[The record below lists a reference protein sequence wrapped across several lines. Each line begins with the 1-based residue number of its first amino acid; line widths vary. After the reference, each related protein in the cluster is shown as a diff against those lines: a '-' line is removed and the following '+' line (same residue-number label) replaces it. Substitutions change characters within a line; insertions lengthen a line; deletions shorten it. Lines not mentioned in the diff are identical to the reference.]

1 MISDAETFWETT
13 KKIEESA
20 GPLSALFFI
29 ILFAFL
35 YLGVAFAA
43 AWAVSITLSTPYWMT
58 LISIVLLKFA
68 LK

>member
-1 MISDAETFWETT
+1 MTSDAETFWEAT
-13 KKIEESA
+13 KKLEESA
-20 GPLSALFFI
+20 GPISALFFVV
-29 ILFAFL
+29 LFAFL

-58 LISIVLLKFA
+58 LISIILLKFA